1 MSLLDDKYKDLYSA
15 YYEANSSL
23 EHKRGLS
30 ADSSL
35 EHIQA
40 VSGSSHRKRLIDVGA
55 GNGSVLAKLDQ
66 AGIADEL
73 YAVEISESGVSAI
86 KDLRLSRLKGAK
98 IFDGYKIDFPDKFF
112 DIGVCMHVLE
122 HVEHERL
129 FLRELSR
136 VAKELIIEVP
146 LDGGIRISRSI
157 RESYK
162 FGHLNYY
169 TVPSLLFL
177 LETVGLVTKQYI
189 VTTSSPDYERHL
201 YGGLRGTIKSAIRR
215 GALKLMPNLAP
226 WMFSYLMTVRC
237 VPKVDE
243 KQ

>member
-1 MSLLDDKYKDLYSA
+1 L
-15 YYEANSSL
+15 
-23 EHKRGLS
+23 
-30 ADSSL
+30 
-35 EHIQA
+35 
-40 VSGSSHRKRLIDVGA
+40 V
-55 GNGSVLAKLDQ
+55 KLDQ

-73 YAVEISESGVSAI
+73 YAVEISESGVSSI
-86 KDLRLSRLKGAK
+86 KDLGLSRLREAK
-98 IFDGYKIDFPDKFF
+98 IFDGYRIDFPDKFF
-112 DIGVCMHVLE
+112 DIGICMHVLE

-157 RESYK
+157 RESYR

-169 TVPSLLFL
+169 SVPSLLFL

-215 GALKLMPNLAP
+215 GALKLMPNLAS

-237 VPKVDE
+237 VSRVDD
-243 KQ
+243 K